1 MPGLLDGI
9 RVIDLTRYVS
19 GPHCTMM
26 LAEMGAEVIKVEK
39 PGTGDDNRVNGP
51 WKDDQSLLYISCN
64 LSKKGI
70 SLDLRTA
77 EGKDILKKLIAQS
90 DVLVENFRP
99 GTMAAMGLDYD
110 RVKAINPRIIMA
122 SISGFGQTGPYRDK
136 TCFDGI
142 AQAMGGLI
150 DSVWES
156 GGVRCTT
163 GGNLGDV
170 FSGTYAAVAI
180 GMALYN
186 REKTKRGM
194 YIDIDMVSSILSLF
208 SAKIANF
215 AANGIVHTPI
225 GYGPVA
231 NYKTSDGY
239 VRIDATTAAVFSRL
253 QTIIP
258 EPIFQNPKYM
268 DVKARL
274 ADNDLL
280 VGAIQKWVDGK
291 STAEIDKVFSDAGI
305 PIGIIQDAKMIYNDP
320 HLQERAQLVPVGIT
334 AQEELAFCAL
344 PFRVSSCEMKYE
356 KAPDIGEHNEEIYRG
371 LLNMSAERYRELQ
384 AKKII

>member
-1 MPGLLDGI
+1 MPSLLEGI

-51 WKDDQSLLYISCN
+51 WKDDQSLLYVSCN
-64 LSKKGI
+64 LSKKGV
-70 SLDLRTA
+70 SLELRTEA
-77 EGKDILKKLIAQS
+77 GKDILRKLIAKA

-99 GTMAAMGLDYD
+99 GTMSAMGFDYEQ
-110 RVKAINPRIIMA
+110 VKEINPRIIMA

-136 TCFDGI
+136 VCFDGI

-170 FSGTYAAVAI
+170 FAGTYAAMAI

-186 REKTKRGM
+186 REKTSQGT
-194 YIDIDMVSSILSLF
+194 YIDIDMVSAILSLF

-215 AANGIVHTPI
+215 AANGVVHTPL

-231 NYKTSDGY
+231 N
-239 VRIDATTAAVFSRL
+239 
-253 QTIIP
+253 
-258 EPIFQNPKYM
+258 
-268 DVKARL
+268 
-274 ADNDLL
+274 
-280 VGAIQKWVDGK
+280 
-291 STAEIDKVFSDAGI
+291 
-305 PIGIIQDAKMIYNDP
+305 
-320 HLQERAQLVPVGIT
+320 
-334 AQEELAFCAL
+334 
-344 PFRVSSCEMKYE
+344 
-356 KAPDIGEHNEEIYRG
+356 
-371 LLNMSAERYRELQ
+371 
-384 AKKII
+384 

>member
-1 MPGLLDGI
+1 MPSLLEGI

-26 LAEMGAEVIKVEK
+26 LAQMGAEVIKVEK

-70 SLDLRTA
+70 SLELRTE
-77 EGKDILKKLIAQS
+77 EGKEILRKLITKA

-99 GTMAAMGLDYD
+99 GTMSAMGFDYD
-110 RVKAINPRIIMA
+110 QVKEINPRIIMA

-136 TCFDGI
+136 VCFDGI

-170 FSGTYAAVAI
+170 FAGSYAAMAI

-186 REKTKRGM
+186 REKTNQGT

-231 NYKTSDGY
+231 NYETTDGH
-239 VRIDATTAAVFSRL
+239 VRIDATTAAIFNRL
-253 QTIIP
+253 QRIIP
-258 EPIFQNPKYM
+258 DPLFKDPKYM
-268 DVKARL
+268 DVKTRL
-274 ADNDLL
+274 ADNSLL

-291 STAEIDKVFSDAGI
+291 STAEVEKVFTAAGI
-305 PIGIIQDAKMIYNDP
+305 PIGIIQDAKMICNDP
-320 HLQERAQLVPVGIT
+320 HLNAREQLVPVSIAAG
-334 AQEELAFCAL
+334 EELPFCGM
-344 PFRVSSCEMKYE
+344 PFRTSSHEMKYE
-356 KAPDIGEHNEEIYRG
+356 KAPAIGEDNAEIYKG
-371 LLNMSAERYRELQ
+371 LLNISEEDYRKLLAQ
-384 AKKII
+384 KII